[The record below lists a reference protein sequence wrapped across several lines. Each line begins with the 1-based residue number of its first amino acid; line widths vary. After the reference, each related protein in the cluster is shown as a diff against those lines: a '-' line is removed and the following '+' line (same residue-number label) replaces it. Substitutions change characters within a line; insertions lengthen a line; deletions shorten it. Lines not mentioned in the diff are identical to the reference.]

1 MTTLPRTDTSLFGR
15 WWWTV
20 DRWMLMAIFA
30 ISAIGALLTLA
41 ASPAV
46 AEHYGF
52 DTYHFVHRQFV
63 FLPVSLLVM
72 VLVSLM
78 TPRGIRRLA
87 VGCAGI
93 ALLGMIA
100 TLFVGEEIKG
110 ASRWLH
116 IASFSLQ
123 PSEFIKPAFAVIA
136 AWLFAESRENSSLP
150 GNKLATFL
158 FMIIVVLLLLQ
169 PDVGMTSVV
178 AAIWGIEF
186 FLAGLPL
193 FLVVAVAFLFMG
205 GIVGAYFTFGHVQIR
220 VDRFLDPATGEGY
233 QVTRALEAFRNGGL
247 FGRGPGEGRVKEVLP
262 DAHADFI
269 FAVAGEEFGLIACL
283 VMLGLFASIV
293 LRGFSRALQEGDLFI
308 MLASAGLIVQFG
320 LQVIINLAST
330 LNMIPPKGM
339 TLPFVS
345 YGGSSTLALA
355 IGMGMMLALT
365 RERSGGVGLKRM
377 RSSKVSGAGLL
388 EKLAPGGVR

>member
-1 MTTLPRTDTSLFGR
+1 MTTLPRTDTSLIGR

-30 ISAIGALLTLA
+30 LAAIGALLTLA

-46 AEHYGF
+46 AERIGF
-52 DTYHFVHRQFV
+52 SSYHFVHRQFV
-63 FLPVSLLVM
+63 FLPVSLMVM
-72 VLVSLM
+72 VVVSFM
-78 TPRGIRRLA
+78 TPRGIIRLA

-93 ALLGMIA
+93 AFLAMIA
-100 TLFVGEEIKG
+100 TLFVGEETNG
-110 ASRWLH
+110 ARRWIHFVDL
-116 IASFSLQ
+116 SLQ
-123 PSEFIKPAFAVIA
+123 PSEFIKPAFAVIV
-136 AWLFAESRENSSLP
+136 AWLFAESRDNSHFP
-150 GNKLATFL
+150 GNKLATLL
-158 FMIIVVLLLLQ
+158 FISIVVLLLLQ
-169 PDVGMTSVV
+169 PDLGMTSVV

-193 FLVVAVAFLFMG
+193 LLVVVVAVLFIG
-205 GIVGAYFTFGHVQIR
+205 GIIGAYFTFGHVQDR
-220 VDRFLDPATGEGY
+220 VDRFLDPVSGEGS
-233 QVTRALEAFRNGGL
+233 QVERALEAFRHGGL

-262 DAHADFI
+262 EAHADFI

-283 VMLGLFASIV
+283 VVLGLFASIV
-293 LRGFSRALQEGDLFI
+293 FRGFSRAIRENDLFI
-308 MLASAGLIVQFG
+308 LLASAGLIVQFG

-365 RERSGGVGLKRM
+365 RERTSGLGLKRM
-377 RSSKVSGAGLL
+377 RLSKVSGAGLL
-388 EKLAPGGVR
+388 EKLAPGGIR

>member
-1 MTTLPRTDTSLFGR
+1 
-15 WWWTV
+15 
-20 DRWMLMAIFA
+20 MAIFA

-46 AEHYGF
+46 AERYGF

-100 TLFVGEEIKG
+100 ALFVGEEIKG

-116 IASFSLQ
+116 IAGFSLQ

-158 FMIIVVLLLLQ
+158 FMVIVVLLLLQ